1 MPNENTL
8 LHQYQQIVDATNIVS
23 KANPNGIITYANSKF
38 VEISGYS
45 LEELVG
51 QPHNIVRDSSMPKVL
66 FKDLWQTIKSKKP
79 WHGVITNKR
88 KNGEQYT
95 VKASIFPILDENK
108 NIVEYIAIRHDIT
121 QMMQLHNKVESLLN
135 YDREQQYIAKA
146 KSESGIIND
155 LDENLSTI
163 LYAPSDILSG
173 DFYSIF
179 KREDSSI
186 FAYIIDGQGHG
197 ISPSL
202 TVFAISAIIRQLAY
216 EVKDLQ
222 ELLTK
227 TYPIVKNFLGEIE
240 QVSYTMI
247 MIDKNKLTYSSGG
260 MYPFMIKKSN
270 EIIKIKANNTP
281 FMNFLDIPKVE
292 EIDIS
297 GYEAIILY
305 SDGIVEHENKELA
318 IYSPQEMIKNPTLI
332 KEMQQELKEH
342 KLDDDA
348 TLVYI
353 TR

>member
-1 MPNENTL
+1 M
-8 LHQYQQIVDATNIVS
+8 
-23 KANPNGIITYANSKF
+23 
-38 VEISGYS
+38 
-45 LEELVG
+45 
-51 QPHNIVRDSSMPKVL
+51 
-66 FKDLWQTIKSKKP
+66 
-79 WHGVITNKR
+79 
-88 KNGEQYT
+88 
-95 VKASIFPILDENK
+95 
-108 NIVEYIAIRHDIT
+108 
-121 QMMQLHNKVESLLN
+121 
-135 YDREQQYIAKA
+135 
-146 KSESGIIND
+146 
-155 LDENLSTI
+155 
-163 LYAPSDILSG
+163 
-173 DFYSIF
+173 
-179 KREDSSI
+179 
-186 FAYIIDGQGHG
+186 
-197 ISPSL
+197 
-202 TVFAISAIIRQLAY
+202 AY